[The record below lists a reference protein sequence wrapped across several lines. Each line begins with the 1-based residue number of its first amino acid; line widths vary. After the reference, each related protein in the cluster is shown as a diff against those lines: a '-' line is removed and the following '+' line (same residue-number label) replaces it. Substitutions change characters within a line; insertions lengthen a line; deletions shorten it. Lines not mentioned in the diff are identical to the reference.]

1 MSEMNLDTGVGDV
14 IQYAGKG
21 MKVFIGIDPGKDGAM
36 AILGYRDTPILVPFG
51 EVEYADRLRGFDSF
65 NDDNINRTVGGEQPV
80 PFCVVEHVNAMP
92 GQGVTSCFSFGQN
105 FGFILGLL
113 TAFRIPYE
121 LVRPQRWKR
130 EFSCTSDKNTSIE
143 VAKRLFPGVDLRR
156 TPKCTKPHDG
166 TCEALLM
173 AEYARRIRNG

>member
-1 MSEMNLDTGVGDV
+1 MSEMNLDTEVGDV

-36 AILGYRDTPILVPFG
+36 AILGLRDTPVLVPFG
-51 EVEYADRLRGFDSF
+51 EVEYADRLRGLDPF
-65 NDDNINRTVGGEQPV
+65 NDANINRTVGGEQPL

-113 TAFRIPYE
+113 TAFHIPYE
-121 LVRPQRWKR
+121 LVRPQKWKK

-143 VAKRLFPGVDLRR
+143 VAQRMFPGVDLRR
-156 TPKCTKPHDG
+156 TPKCQKPHDG
-166 TCEALLM
+166 ICEALLM
-173 AEYARRIRNG
+173 AEWGKRHHG

>member
-1 MSEMNLDTGVGDV
+1 
-14 IQYAGKG
+14 

-36 AILGYRDTPILVPFG
+36 AILGYRYSPAVVPFD
-51 EVEYADRLRGFDSF
+51 EVGYTGWLRRIAEETR
-65 NDDNINRTVGGEQPV
+65 DNESPLE

-121 LVRPQRWKR
+121 LVRPLKWKK
-130 EFSCTSDKNTSIE
+130 EFSCTSDKNTSIA
-143 VAKRLFPGVDLRR
+143 VAQRLFPGVDLRR
-156 TPKCTKPHDG
+156 TPQCRKPHDG
-166 TCEALLM
+166 ICEALLM
-173 AEYARRIRNG
+173 AEYARRVHGQP

>member
-1 MSEMNLDTGVGDV
+1 
-14 IQYAGKG
+14 
-21 MKVFIGIDPGKDGAM
+21 MKVFIGIDPGKDGVM
-36 AILGYRDTPILVPFG
+36 AILGYRDTPILIPFSETEYANQLRRLDFCRTEAEKDLDALMRVPFSRTESEKDL
-51 EVEYADRLRGFDSF
+51 EV
-65 NDDNINRTVGGEQPV
+65 
-80 PFCVVEHVNAMP
+80 FCVVEHVNAMP

-121 LVRPQRWKR
+121 LVRPQKWKK

-143 VAKRLFPGVDLRR
+143 VAQRLFPGVDLRK

-166 TCEALLM
+166 VCEALLL
-173 AEYARRIRNG
+173 AEYARRIRA